1 MLNIYILLPVM
12 TLCVIGVYFLIK
24 EIAAVILKNSIGSS
38 VILEIRDDADG
49 VENAVRT
56 ALRTNPSSDI
66 IVIDESGS
74 DEIGTILRHLSLDYE
89 RVHIKQ
95 RKEAPEK

>member
-1 MLNIYILLPVM
+1 MLNMYILLPVM
-12 TLCVIGVYFLIK
+12 TLCVIGIYFLIK
-24 EIAAVILKNSIGSS
+24 ETVALILKNNIGSS
-38 VILEIRDDADG
+38 VILKIKDNADG

-56 ALRTNPSSDI
+56 ALSANPSSDI
-66 IVIDESGS
+66 IIIDESGS

-95 RKEAPEK
+95 QKEAPEK